1 MVLVYVVMLRTAQI
15 AQLIHPQPVILVV
28 VDFSEMEL
36 NSVVQSKTVL
46 TVHQT
51 LLTLVMIVLLGMAE
65 MAQRPV
71 HFVMYLFVMIA
82 QRTHPQYVIRVV
94 VDSLEM
100 VLGHAVY

>member
-28 VDFSEMEL
+28 VDFLEMEL
-36 NSVVQSKTVL
+36 NSVVQLKTVL

-51 LLTLVMIVLLGMAE
+51 LLTLVMIVLLDLVE
-65 MAQRPV
+65 IVQELV
-71 HFVMYLFVMIA
+71 LFVVYLIVMIV
-82 QRTHPQYVIRVV
+82 RLTHPQYVIRVA

-100 VLGHAVY
+100 VLGHVVQ